1 MKNFNS
7 LGLLSS
13 FIFLGCS
20 TIASTPDID
29 TNTKLVKV
37 DASSLGIENTNSNN
51 EIAVTYDAHDEKVK
65 KYNQLQE
72 IEAENKRN
80 DEKEFKAFIRE
91 EERK

>member
-1 MKNFNS
+1 MKKFYFII
-7 LGLLSS
+7 LLSPIL
-13 FIFLGCS
+13 FMGCNNTS
-20 TIASTPDID
+20 PNVD

-37 DASSLGIENTNSNN
+37 DASSLGIENTSSNN